1 MIEIKNTLTDI
12 ENLVAYVIKNSVQLE
27 IVEKIKQTIVKLHKE
42 IVDDK
47 YCGALTK
54 TAAIMSNL
62 KRICDNYYPYSVS
75 TKPTGEYGYVILFR
89 RIGASLVI
97 NTNKNKFDY
106 SVSYKGTVLLSSQT
120 EDDYFNPFVKLPIA
134 KQKTDS
140 YKTNNVFSK
149 YKNDLLYIRFTNT
162 GLPIFNAKFLGTIKR
177 ILNGRVSD
185 KTCIDAVEFN
195 KYSNLYGEKS
205 YALID
210 SLSAVGLLKV
220 IDNRFYVNY
229 SGIEIIIK
237 LLEETGNYGIGSK
250 PADHAAMHLLEDLW
264 INREPRHKK
273 LFSQHH
279 MRYLDVYGN
288 NGRVIADVTELKEAR
303 KGRSKLMLTISDY
316 GKRTYSTYIEIYRV
330 MESYVLGSK

>member
-12 ENLVAYVIKNSVQLE
+12 ENLISDVVKNGVQLKTPE
-27 IVEKIKQTIVKLHKE
+27 EVKNAIIKLHKE
-42 IVDDK
+42 ISDDK
-47 YCGALTK
+47 YCGTLNK
-54 TAAIMSNL
+54 TTAVMINL
-62 KRICDNYYPYSVS
+62 KRICDNRYPYSVCA
-75 TKPTGEYGYVILFR
+75 KPTGEYGYVILFR
-89 RIGASLVI
+89 RINASVVI
-97 NTNKNKFDY
+97 NTDKNKFDY
-106 SVSYKGTVLLSSQT
+106 SVNYKGTVLLSSQT
-120 EDDYFNPFVKLPIA
+120 EGDYFNPFVKLPIA
-134 KQKTDS
+134 KQRTDS

-177 ILNGRVSD
+177 ILNARVSD
-185 KTCIDAVEFN
+185 KTCIDSMGFN
-195 KYSNLYGEKS
+195 KCSNLYGEKS
-205 YALID
+205 YALIE

-220 IDNRFYVNY
+220 TDARFYVNY

-237 LLEETGNYGIGSK
+237 LLEETGNYGVGCK

-288 NGRVIADVTELKEAR
+288 NGRAIADVTELKEAR

-330 MESYVLGSK
+330 MESYVLGCK

>member
-1 MIEIKNTLTDI
+1 MIETKNILCEVEDI
-12 ENLVAYVIKNSVQLE
+12 IDVVIKNGVQLKTTDE
-27 IVEKIKQTIVKLHKE
+27 VKQVVSKLHKE
-42 IVDDK
+42 IIADK
-47 YCGALTK
+47 YCGALNK

-89 RIGASLVI
+89 RTGASLVI
-97 NTNKNKFDY
+97 STGKNKFDY
-106 SVSYKGTVLLSSQT
+106 SVNYKGTVLLSPKA
-120 EDDYFNPFVKLPIA
+120 EGDYFNPFVKLPIA

-149 YKNDLLYIRFTNT
+149 YKNNLLYIRFTNT

-185 KTCIDAVEFN
+185 KTCIDTVEFN

-237 LLEETGNYGIGSK
+237 LLEETGNYGVGCK

-264 INREPRHKK
+264 TNREPRHKK

-330 MESYVLGSK
+330 MESYVLGCK